1 MKKRLLAMLLCVAI
15 VASMLTVGAAAEE
28 GDTSGTCGDNLT
40 WSLDSDG
47 TLTISGSGDMW
58 DYSHYG
64 TPRNPAPWVTMG
76 QWNWENNTIN
86 KVVIGE
92 GVTSVGDEAFQYCN
106 VISEVEF
113 PSTLKTIGEAAFVG
127 NQLREL
133 NLPTGLESI
142 GDYAFE
148 LSWYLESVTLPDGL
162 KSIGYGAFGSAVE
175 LNKAIVPASVTEI
188 GLGAFGTLETAG
200 PIGSGCELEFG
211 WTTSI
216 PDNAFGGSGADNDQ
230 YSSFTSIIL
239 PDTITSI
246 GDDAFRASQDLKYIK
261 IPDGVKSI
269 GARAFWWSGIESID
283 LPAGLETIGVAAFSQ
298 CESLSSID
306 LPDSL
311 QRIEDKAF
319 EYCVNLSSVQIP
331 ENVSYIGPSAFA
343 VQEWNEELE
352 GKRIYFEGNAPICT
366 DSGDTGSF
374 PSDATLYYTDGTSG
388 WLDSEN
394 YDPDTGLWRGYK
406 LVVLDSSHTPQIV
419 EFSPANGATI
429 SETASTD
436 FKVTYDTPISATE
449 TTWGNYVDL
458 DFSKGSIEIHRMSDD
473 YVIYTVEAN
482 DFLNE
487 YFNIE
492 GTYSTD
498 IKVENGN
505 TLVFSPFNVHTLFDS
520 GAEYYITIDEGVFS
534 FENGMSNPEIKK
546 GDWTFSTGQG
556 TFKFLASDGT
566 KDLEYTFD
574 FTEDYFNVNSYYYN
588 HDLAKTSLALALS
601 AFNSYDAQRY
611 GYDKSVAAKNV
622 IAMLRDMGFE
632 DINVDSYE
640 GKPTANSIAQAIGH
654 KSINIRGLEYTVL
667 AVAIRGGGY
676 EAEWS
681 NNFQVG
687 SDRHHIG
694 FDSSAT
700 TVVSEIID
708 YIENELID
716 KEKENLKIWIT
727 GYSRGAAVANLTGH
741 KINTLINNSTFDSL
755 NMGIGDVY
763 VYTFATPMGA
773 AGERTSPK
781 ETNIYNI
788 VNPVDV
794 VPKLAPSAWGFYRYG
809 VTYML
814 PSQETD
820 SKLFD
825 ANKAKAMDI
834 AGNLTGKITTKAFTW
849 QGSALD
855 SMLDAFDLMEPDGS
869 ISMTLQNTLAE
880 HFEDKYRG
888 GSGGVGLFGIIKD
901 IWSTGSTT
909 KAWLTLDFASLAKT
923 YLLKPAV
930 LDGAAETLDQ
940 VLSTVEM
947 AHYPETYLAWMYALD
962 AEEFGH
968 GIYRKDYI
976 NCPVDV
982 TVYDENGNN
991 VAGFKDEEP
1000 YFEADGYVTAYVDEN
1015 EQKVLVFP
1023 NDREYRVEITPY
1035 DSGTLSYTVEEYSAA
1050 DNETRRVV
1058 SYQRIPIE
1066 VGDKFEGVVSA
1077 ITDTESE
1084 TIYTFSK
1091 NEDGELEPT
1100 VDQSGNEVE
1109 KLTVNV
1115 SVTGNGQANG
1125 GGTFLNGE
1133 YALLT
1138 ATPNIGSS
1146 FTGWYTDSN
1155 LLSTETELRILVD
1168 EDKYITAAFT
1178 NGGNIP
1184 SVDVPSN
1191 QPEEPEEPTDSLPFT
1206 DVSVSDWF
1214 YDYVAY
1220 VYANGLMDGVS
1231 DTQFAPNGTMTRAMV
1246 WAILARIDGETVT
1259 GESWI
1264 ETARAWAMAEGVSDG
1279 TDANGLVT
1287 REQFATMLWRYA
1299 GEPASDYSLSA
1310 YTDASG
1316 VSDWAQ
1322 TAMCWAVE
1330 NGIITGVTATT
1341 IVPQG
1346 TATRAQAAAMLMR
1359 FIENIG

>member
-1 MKKRLLAMLLCVAI
+1 MKKRLLAMLLCVAM
-15 VASMLTVGAAAEE
+15 VASLLTVGAAAEE
-28 GDTSGTCGDNLT
+28 GATSGACGDNLT

-47 TLTISGSGDMW
+47 TLTISGTGNMR
-58 DYSHYG
+58 DYDYDD
-64 TPRNPAPWVTMG
+64 PAPWLVEQSWGSWARPEITKLII
-76 QWNWENNTIN
+76 QD
-86 KVVIGE
+86 
-92 GVTSVGDEAFQYCN
+92 GVTSIGAYAFYGCGN
-106 VISEVEF
+106 ISEIQF
-113 PSTLKTIGEAAFVG
+113 PNSLKSIGAMAFTG
-127 NQLREL
+127 NAGLTEL
-133 NLPTGLESI
+133 VFPTNLESI
-142 GDYAFE
+142 GDYAFYATW
-148 LSWYLESVTLPDGL
+148 SIESVKLPDGL
-162 KSIGYGAFGSAVE
+162 KSIGMAAFAGGTSMKKIV
-175 LNKAIVPASVTEI
+175 VPASVTNLGI
-188 GLGAFGTLETAG
+188 GAFNGLKTAG
-200 PIGSGCELEFG
+200 PIGSDCELEFG
-211 WTTSI
+211 WKTSI
-216 PDNAFGGSGADNDQ
+216 PSNAFGGSGTDNGV
-230 YSSFTSIIL
+230 SWGSWTSITL
-239 PDTITSI
+239 PDTIESI
-246 GDDAFRASQDLKYIK
+246 GDWAFSFCDELSYVN

-269 GARAFWWSGIESID
+269 GVSTFRGSGVESID
-283 LPAGLETIGVAAFSQ
+283 LPNGLETLGAWAFEV
-298 CESLSSID
+298 CENLKNVELPNTLS
-306 LPDSL
+306 
-311 QRIEDKAF
+311 RIEQYTFA
-319 EYCVNLSSVQIP
+319 YCPNLNSIHIP
-331 ENVSYIGPSAFA
+331 KSVSYIGTNAFSDA
-343 VQEWNEELE
+343 EWNDEIAN
-352 GKRIYFEGNAPICT
+352 KRIYFEGNAPVCT
-366 DSGDTGSF
+366 NSGDTGSF
-374 PSDATLYYTDGTSG
+374 PSDATLYYTDGTTG
-388 WLDSEN
+388 WEDSEN
-394 YDPDTGLWRGYK
+394 YDSGTGLWRGYK
-406 LVVLDSSHTPQIV
+406 LVVLDSGHTPQII
-419 EFSPANGATI
+419 ELSPAHGATI
-429 SETASTD
+429 SENATTD
-436 FKVTYDTPISATE
+436 FMVTYDTPISATE

-458 DFSKGSIEIHRMSDD
+458 DLSKGSIEIHRMSDD

-601 AFNSYDAQRY
+601 AFNSYDAQRS

-687 SDRHHIG
+687 SDRHHVG

-820 SKLFD
+820 SKLFE
-825 ANKAKAMDI
+825 ANKDEATNI
-834 AGNLTGKITTKAFTW
+834 AGSLTGIRTTKAFTW

-855 SMLDAFDLMEPDGS
+855 SVLEAFDLMEPDGS

-1058 SYQRIPIE
+1058 SYQSIPIE

-1138 ATPNIGSS
+1138 ATPNSGSS
-1146 FTGWYTDSN
+1146 FIGWYVDGN

-1168 EDKYITAAFT
+1168 DDKYVTAVFT
-1178 NGGNIP
+1178 SGGNIP
-1184 SVDVPSN
+1184 AVDVPSN

-1206 DVSVSDWF
+1206 DVSVGDWF

-1220 VYANGLMDGVS
+1220 VYANDLMDGVS
-1231 DTQFAPNGTMTRAMV
+1231 GTEFNPNGTMTRAML
-1246 WAILARIDGETVT
+1246 WTILARIDGETVT

-1264 ETARAWAMAEGVSDG
+1264 ETARTWAMSEGVSDG
-1279 TDANGLVT
+1279 ENANGLVT
-1287 REQFATMLWRYA
+1287 REQFATMIWRYA
-1299 GEPASDYSLSA
+1299 GDPASIYSLAA

-1322 TAMCWAVE
+1322 SAMRWAAE
-1330 NGIITGVTATT
+1330 NGIITGVSATT
-1341 IVPQG
+1341 IDPQG

>member
-1 MKKRLLAMLLCVAI
+1 MKKRLLAMLLCVAMA
-15 VASMLTVGAAAEE
+15 ASLLTVGAAAEE

-47 TLTISGSGDMW
+47 TLTISGTGDMW

-283 LPAGLETIGVAAFSQ
+283 LPAGLETIAVAAFSQ

-311 QRIEDKAF
+311 QRIEDNAF

-331 ENVSYIGPSAFA
+331 ENVSYIGSSAFA
-343 VQEWNEELE
+343 DQEWNEELE
-352 GKRIYFEGNAPICT
+352 GKRIYFEGNAPICA

-406 LVVLDSSHTPQIV
+406 LVVLDSSQFPDKPSTSLELI
-419 EFSPANGATI
+419 STYPANGEVI
-429 SETASTD
+429 D
-436 FKVTYDTPISATE
+436 ISANELVLTFNRDIAFLN
-449 TTWGNYVDL
+449 WPN
-458 DFSKGSIEIHRMSDD
+458 GSIYIKDYETDEIVKEFDD
-473 YVIYTVEAN
+473 VQYASNSGFIS
-482 DFLNE
+482 
-487 YFNIE
+487 
-492 GTYSTD
+492 GST
-498 IKVENGN
+498 ITIRYG
-505 TLVFSPFNVHTLFDS
+505 LVGLDV
-520 GAEYYITIDEGVFS
+520 GKRYYIEIDPNVVMA
-534 FENGMSNPEIKK
+534 NGWLDDNSNCFDGLEK
-546 GDWTFSTGQG
+546 GEWTFSISEES
-556 TFKFLASDGT
+556 TFKFLASEGNQ
-566 KDLEYTFD
+566 DLEYTYNYTD
-574 FTEDYFNVNSYYYN
+574 DYFNVNSYYYN
-588 HDLAKTSLALALS
+588 HDLAKTSLALSLS
-601 AFNSYDAQRY
+601 AFNSCIAPNAN
-611 GYDKSVAAKNV
+611 YDKTDAARNV
-622 IAMLRDMGFE
+622 IAMLGDMGFE

-640 GKPTANSIAQAIGH
+640 EKPTANSIAQAIGH
-654 KSINIRGLEYTVL
+654 KSIIIDGMDYTL
-667 AVAIRGGGY
+667 LTIAVRGGGY
-676 EAEWS
+676 EAEWF
-681 NNFQVG
+681 NNFKVG
-687 SDRHHIG
+687 SDSQHVG
-694 FDSSAT
+694 FNDSANS
-700 TVVSEIID
+700 VIESIEE
-708 YIENELID
+708 YIEDELTAAERSNI
-716 KEKENLKIWIT
+716 KIWLT
-727 GYSRGAAVANLTGH
+727 GFGRGAAVANVAGH
-741 KINTLINNSTFDSL
+741 KINTLAGDSGSIFA
-755 NMGIGDVY
+755 NVATGNVY
-763 VYTFATPMGA
+763 VYTFATPMAA
-773 AGERTSPK
+773 AGEQASPK
-781 ETNIYNI
+781 EENIYNI
-788 VNPVDV
+788 INPVDLIT
-794 VPKLAPSAWGFYRYG
+794 KLTPSVWGFYRYG
-809 VTYML
+809 TTYSL

-820 SKLFD
+820 SKLFEAVRDD
-825 ANKAKAMDI
+825 AINISAE
-834 AGNLTGKITTKAFTW
+834 LTGKITTIALTW

-855 SMLDAFDLMEPDGS
+855 SIVNAMSVMEPDS
-869 ISMTLQNTLAE
+869 IPSNALQYALGKY
-880 HFEDKYRG
+880 FEDKYSSAPG
-888 GSGGVGLFGIIKD
+888 EIGVFGTIKE
-901 IWSTGSTT
+901 IWNLVSTVIDVV
-909 KAWLTLDFASLAKT
+909 TLDFTSLAKT

-930 LDGAAETLDQ
+930 VEGGSETLDQ
-940 VLSTVEM
+940 AQSYIEM

-962 AEEFGH
+962 AKEFGH

-1138 ATPNIGSS
+1138 ATPNSGSS
-1146 FTGWYTDSN
+1146 FIGWYVDGN

-1168 EDKYITAAFT
+1168 DDKYVTAVFT
-1178 NGGNIP
+1178 SGGNIP
-1184 SVDVPSN
+1184 AVDVPSN

-1206 DVSVSDWF
+1206 DVSVGDWF

-1220 VYANGLMDGVS
+1220 VYTNDLMDGVS
-1231 DTQFAPNGTMTRAMV
+1231 DTGFNPNGTMTRAML
-1246 WAILARIDGETVT
+1246 WAILARIDGQTVT

-1264 ETARAWAMAEGVSDG
+1264 ETARAWAMSEGVSDG
-1279 TDANGLVT
+1279 ENANGLVT

-1299 GEPASDYSLSA
+1299 GEPASDYSLAA
-1310 YTDASG
+1310 YTDAAG

-1322 TAMCWAVE
+1322 AAMCWVVE
-1330 NGIITGVTATT
+1330 NGIITGVSATT
-1341 IVPQG
+1341 IDPQG

>member
-1 MKKRLLAMLLCVAI
+1 MKKRLLAMLLCVAM
-15 VASMLTVGAAAEE
+15 VASLLTVGAAAETVDE
-28 GDTSGTCGDNLT
+28 TLAGTCGDNVY
-40 WSLDSDG
+40 WSFDEDTA
-47 TLTISGSGDMW
+47 TLNISGHGEMY
-58 DYSHYG
+58 DYDE
-64 TPRNPAPWVTMG
+64 PADVPYIHLIQNKKV
-76 QWNWENNTIN
+76 Q
-86 KVVIGE
+86 KVV
-92 GVTSVGDEAFQYCN
+92 VGDN
-106 VISEVEF
+106 I
-113 PSTLKTIGEAAFVG
+113 THLG
-127 NQLREL
+127 N
-133 NLPTGLESI
+133 
-142 GDYAFE
+142 YAFYE
-148 LSWYLESVTLPDGL
+148 FQNSFWGYYDVLESVT
-162 KSIGYGAFGSAVE
+162 IGESVKTVGNF
-175 LNKAIVPASVTEI
+175 AISSEEIDSLVFPSGVTEI
-188 GLGAFGTLETAG
+188 GYGIAVSPEGTITVPSTVTRIGTYYDSISINEHTEQFVNYSGAFACCREVIVEDGNERYFSRDGVLYEKCSNG
-200 PIGSGCELEFG
+200 K
-211 WTTSI
+211 
-216 PDNAFGGSGADNDQ
+216 
-230 YSSFTSIIL
+230 YSL
-239 PDTITSI
+239 LYYPEGKPDTSYSVLSNTQEIVMGAFLSNDFISQIVMPNSLKRI
-246 GDDAFRASQDLKYIK
+246 GMEAFLGCDSLSDIQLN
-261 IPDGVKSI
+261 
-269 GARAFWWSGIESID
+269 
-283 LPAGLETIGVAAFSQ
+283 AGLEKICA
-298 CESLSSID
+298 
-306 LPDSL
+306 
-311 QRIEDKAF
+311 
-319 EYCVNLSSVQIP
+319 
-331 ENVSYIGPSAFA
+331 SAF
-343 VQEWNEELE
+343 WNCVSLTRLDIPASVNYFAEEYLGLNGLE
-352 GKRIYFEGNAPICT
+352 DEMPQQPNLDIYFYGSVAPEVFNAEIT
-366 DSGDTGSF
+366 EVF
-374 PSDATLYYTDGTSG
+374 MNYYGRWDKTYVTIYYPQSSSG
-388 WLDSEN
+388 WQKYIEEFDEHQLYLIHPDGSKEGLD
-394 YDPDTGLWRGYK
+394 
-406 LVVLDSSHTPQIV
+406 VLNFEPWAPGPVLPQIV
-419 EFSPANGATI
+419 ELSPANGATI
-429 SETASTD
+429 SENATTD
-436 FKVTYDTPISATE
+436 FMVTYDTPISVTE
-449 TTWGNYVDL
+449 TSWGSFVNLDL
-458 DFSKGSIEIHRMSDD
+458 SKGGIKIHRSSDD
-473 YVIYTVEAN
+473 YVVYTVEE
-482 DFLNE
+482 DVFLND
-487 YFNIE
+487 YHNIE
-492 GTYSTD
+492 GTYSND
-498 IKVENGN
+498 IMAENGN

-520 GAEYYITIDEGVFS
+520 GAEYYITIDEGVFT
-534 FENGMSNPEIKK
+534 FENGMPNPEIKK

-588 HDLAKTSLALALS
+588 HDFAKTSLALALS
-601 AFNSYDAQRY
+601 AFNSYDAQRS
-611 GYDKSVAAKNV
+611 GYDKSKAAQNV

-640 GKPTANSIAQAIGH
+640 GRPTANSIAQAIGH
-654 KSINIRGLEYTVL
+654 KSINTRGLEYTVL

-694 FDSSAT
+694 FDSSAN

-708 YIENELID
+708 YIENELND

-773 AGERTSPK
+773 AGEKTIPR

-820 SKLFD
+820 SKLFE
-825 ANKAKAMDI
+825 ANKDEATNI
-834 AGNLTGKITTKAFTW
+834 AGSLTGIRTTKAFTW

-855 SMLDAFDLMEPDGS
+855 SVLEAFDLMEPDGS

-1138 ATPNIGSS
+1138 ATPNSGSS
-1146 FTGWYTDSN
+1146 FIGWYVDGN

-1168 EDKYITAAFT
+1168 DDNYVTAVFT
-1178 NGGNIP
+1178 SGGNIP
-1184 SVDVPSN
+1184 AVDVPSN

-1206 DVSVSDWF
+1206 DVSVGDWF
-1214 YDYVAY
+1214 YGYVAY
-1220 VYANGLMDGVS
+1220 VYVNGLMDGTS
-1231 DTQFAPNGTMTRAMV
+1231 ATTFEPNANMTRAMV
-1246 WAILARIDGETVT
+1246 WAILARVDGETVT
-1259 GESWI
+1259 GTNWV
-1264 ETARAWAMAEGVSDG
+1264 ETAREWAMANGVSDG
-1279 TDANGLVT
+1279 TDADGYVT
-1287 REQFATMLWRYA
+1287 REQLATMLWRYA
-1299 GEPASDYSLSA
+1299 GEPASSYSLSA
-1310 YTDASG
+1310 FTDAASVSG
-1316 VSDWAQ
+1316 YAA
-1322 TAMCWAVE
+1322 TAMAWAVE
-1330 NGIITGVTATT
+1330 HGIISGVTDTT
-1341 IVPQG
+1341 LVPQG
-1346 TATRAQAAAMLMR
+1346 TATRAQCAAMLMR
-1359 FIENIG
+1359 FVESDF

>member
-1 MKKRLLAMLLCVAI
+1 MKKRLLAMLLCVAM
-15 VASMLTVGAAAEE
+15 VSSLLTVGAAAEE
-28 GDTSGTCGDNLT
+28 LDEPLAGICGDNAY
-40 WSLDSDG
+40 WSFDEDTA
-47 TLTISGSGDMW
+47 TLNISGNGEMY
-58 DYSHYG
+58 DYDE
-64 TPRNPAPWVTMG
+64 PADVPYIYLIQNKKVK
-76 QWNWENNTIN
+76 
-86 KVVIGE
+86 KVV
-92 GVTSVGDEAFQYCN
+92 VGDN
-106 VISEVEF
+106 I
-113 PSTLKTIGEAAFVG
+113 THIG
-127 NQLREL
+127 
-133 NLPTGLESI
+133 S
-142 GDYAFE
+142 YAFYE
-148 LSWYLESVTLPDGL
+148 FQNSFWGYYDVLESVT
-162 KSIGYGAFGSAVE
+162 IGNSVKTIGNY
-175 LNKAIVPASVTEI
+175 AISSEKIDSLVFPSGVTEI
-188 GLGAFGTLETAG
+188 GDGISIATDGVITIPNTVTRIGTYYDDIPINEHTEQFVNYGGAFINCGEINVEEG
-200 PIGSGCELEFG
+200 NNKYF
-211 WTTSI
+211 
-216 PDNAFGGSGADNDQ
+216 
-230 YSSFTSIIL
+230 SS
-239 PDTITSI
+239 
-246 GDDAFRASQDLKYIK
+246 
-261 IPDGVKSI
+261 DGVLYEKAGNGKFNLINYPSGKPDETYRVIDNTQEIVMGAFMGNKFISQISMPSSLKRI
-269 GARAFWWSGIESID
+269 GMEAFFNCTSLSDIE
-283 LPAGLETIGVAAFSQ
+283 LNAGLEKIFA
-298 CESLSSID
+298 
-306 LPDSL
+306 
-311 QRIEDKAF
+311 
-319 EYCVNLSSVQIP
+319 
-331 ENVSYIGPSAFA
+331 SAF
-343 VQEWNEELE
+343 WNCVSLTRLDIPASVNYFAEEYVGLNGLE
-352 GKRIYFEGNAPICT
+352 DEMPQQPNLDIYFYGSVAPEVFNAEIT
-366 DSGDTGSF
+366 EVF
-374 PSDATLYYTDGTSG
+374 MNYYGRWDKTYVTIYYPQSSSG
-388 WLDSEN
+388 WQKYIEEFDEHQMYLIHPDGSKEGLDVLNFEPW
-394 YDPDTGLWRGYK
+394 DPGP
-406 LVVLDSSHTPQIV
+406 VLPQIV
-419 EFSPANGATI
+419 ELSPANGASI
-429 SETASTD
+429 SETATTD
-436 FKVTYDTPISATE
+436 FMVTYDTPISATE

-458 DFSKGSIEIHRMSDD
+458 DLSKGSIEIHRMSDD

-520 GAEYYITIDEGVFS
+520 GAEYYITIDEGVFT

-601 AFNSYDAQRY
+601 AFNSYDAQRS

-687 SDRHHIG
+687 SDRHHVG

-741 KINTLINNSTFDSL
+741 KINTLINNSTSDSL

-763 VYTFATPMGA
+763 VYTFATPIGA
-773 AGERTSPK
+773 SGERTSPK

-820 SKLFD
+820 SKLFE
-825 ANKAKAMDI
+825 ANKGEATDI
-834 AGNLTGKITTKAFTW
+834 AGSLTGQITTKAFTW

-855 SMLDAFDLMEPDGS
+855 SVLEAFDLLEPDGS
-869 ISMTLQNTLAE
+869 VSMMLQNTLAE
-880 HFEDKYRG
+880 HFEEKYRG

-909 KAWLTLDFASLAKT
+909 KAWLSLDLVSLAKI
-923 YLLKPAV
+923 YLLKPAI

-982 TVYDENGNN
+982 AVYDENGNN
-991 VAGFKDEEP
+991 IAGFKDEEP
-1000 YFEADGYVTAYVDEN
+1000 YFETDGYVTAYVDEN

-1035 DSGTLSYTVEEYSAA
+1035 DEGTLSYTVEEYSTA

-1058 SYQRIPIE
+1058 SYQNIPIA
-1066 VGDKFEGVVSA
+1066 VGDEFQGVVSE
-1077 ITDTESE
+1077 ITTPEAE

-1091 NEDGELEPT
+1091 TGDDKLEPT
-1100 VDQSGNEVE
+1100 VDQSGDEIE
-1109 KLTVNV
+1109 KLKVNV
-1115 SVTGNGQANG
+1115 SVTGSGQVNG

-1138 ATPNIGSS
+1138 AIPNSGAY
-1146 FTGWYTDSN
+1146 FTGWYIDGN
-1155 LLSTETELRILVD
+1155 LFSTETEIRILVD
-1168 EDKYITAAFT
+1168 DNKYVTAAFT
-1178 NGGNIP
+1178 SGGNIP
-1184 SVDVPSN
+1184 SIDVPSS
-1191 QPEEPEEPTDSLPFT
+1191 QAEEPIGSLPFT
-1206 DVSVSDWF
+1206 DVSTGDWF
-1214 YDYVAY
+1214 YDYVDY

-1231 DTQFAPNGTMTRAMV
+1231 DASFNPNGTMSRAMV
-1246 WAILARIDGETVT
+1246 WAILARIDGQTVT

-1264 ETARAWAMAEGVSDG
+1264 EAARAWAMSNGISDG
-1279 TDANGLVT
+1279 TDPNGLVT

-1299 GEPASDYSLSA
+1299 GESGSTFSLAA
-1310 YTDASG
+1310 YTDAG
-1316 VSDWAQ
+1316 RVSDWAQ
-1322 TAMCWAVE
+1322 GAMRWAVE
-1330 NGIITGVTATT
+1330 KGIITGVTETE
-1341 IVPQG
+1341 IDPQG

-1359 FIENIG
+1359 FMEDIK